1 MEAEAANV
9 EWMKAET
16 EAVKKNYGKRRGS
29 GSGHI
34 RRGSGLMSKWKRKPD
49 RVNFKV
55 VEPGSGSRMFSM
67 EAGVKA
73 VETGSM
79 EAEAE
84 AVEV

>member
-1 MEAEAANV
+1 
-9 EWMKAET
+9 
-16 EAVKKNYGKRRGS
+16 
-29 GSGHI
+29 
-34 RRGSGLMSKWKRKPD
+34 MSKWKRKPE